1 MMTLIFAILVK
12 IRVQKRK
19 VISQRQNVI
28 VQEFAERK
36 QRLNNQMILLLL
48 TNAFIFFATTLPITF
63 NKFLATVLTPIS
75 TFDEFQQ
82 YMVTS
87 TIFDWI
93 LCLNYTVSYVCFQ
106 YYM

>member
-1 MMTLIFAILVK
+1 MHL
-12 IRVQKRK
+12 
-19 VISQRQNVI
+19 
-28 VQEFAERK
+28 
-36 QRLNNQMILLLL
+36 
-48 TNAFIFFATTLPITF
+48 FFFTTTLPITF

-93 LCLNYTVSYVCFQ
+93 LCLNYTVS
-106 YYM
+106 